1 MPLKGGSTQCM
12 AFIKD
17 FRAVGG
23 ILLPALLSG
32 GSNSQDPTQGAWQA
46 RVWPFPGAASPEIKQ
61 QWMHGGD
68 PGTPVSP
75 DVVLMWLRES
85 QLTVRC

>member
-1 MPLKGGSTQCM
+1 M

>member
-1 MPLKGGSTQCM
+1 M

-23 ILLPALLSG
+23 NFVTWLSG
-32 GSNSQDPTQGAWQA
+32 GRMEGAILKTQPKEQGRLESLAL
-46 RVWPFPGAASPEIKQ
+46 PGVASPEIKQ

-68 PGTPVSP
+68 SGTPVSP
-75 DVVLMWLRES
+75 DIVLVRLRES